1 MKCGPCCSWPWRLV
15 LLRSTRTASLVIMV
29 RFCLP
34 CLFPASLSFMSVLL
48 AVHSSYPTAKPVF
61 RPFAAGAGAAGAA
74 EAVAVTPQ
82 QGPEPSH
89 DDKTR
94 APILVSSLDGHAASP
109 APHLPAHMVPEHMGA
124 HVETSLD
131 RVQDRIHGYE
141 EMLSSMSKQLEETM
155 KQSTKLKLTK
165 SLMSGIL
172 ALKRA
177 ERVLQAIDAAVARA
191 KDKIKHAGERADEI
205 AEHIKRSEV
214 EHRKEVAAQQ
224 EALAKLRSGLAKY
237 EKRLTALTARRGRVA
252 GVVRKWKAHVSTL
265 RDAHEA
271 YTAGLVGKGAAA
283 GAGAHA
289 NAAAALLGKIP
300 EPPNAADVLAKLGIT
315 VPNKGLRGL
324 LRDGKKDPVTA
335 AIMKGGGELALSTLL
350 CADDAA
356 KCSPCTREGGSRRC
370 RPGPRAFLPGPP
382 TQSAFPFPHPCSH
395 LCAFSFP
402 CPCS

>member
-1 MKCGPCCSWPWRLV
+1 
-15 LLRSTRTASLVIMV
+15 
-29 RFCLP
+29 
-34 CLFPASLSFMSVLL
+34 
-48 AVHSSYPTAKPVF
+48 
-61 RPFAAGAGAAGAA
+61 
-74 EAVAVTPQ
+74 
-82 QGPEPSH
+82 
-89 DDKTR
+89 
-94 APILVSSLDGHAASP
+94 
-109 APHLPAHMVPEHMGA
+109 MVPEHMGV

-141 EMLSSMSKQLEETM
+141 EMLAAMSKQLEETM

-165 SLMSGIL
+165 SLMAGIL

-214 EHRKEVAAQQ
+214 EHRKEVAAQT
-224 EALAKLRSGLAKY
+224 EALTKLRAGLAKY

-252 GVVRKWKAHVSTL
+252 GVVRKWKAHVATL

-271 YTAGLVGKGAAA
+271 YTAGLVGKPAA
-283 GAGAHA
+283 AGAHA

-300 EPPNAADVLAKLGIT
+300 EPPNAAEVLAKLGIS

-335 AIMKGGGELALSTLL
+335 AIMKGGVDNIEAALAHLQHEAGMRFAAAGAEGAEAAAGDAASGANADAAADADAELERDMAADAQMDEAAAALESELAQAGAGMAAAE
-350 CADDAA
+350 ADAGANAA
-356 KCSPCTREGGSRRC
+356 QQE
-370 RPGPRAFLPGPP
+370 
-382 TQSAFPFPHPCSH
+382 
-395 LCAFSFP
+395 
-402 CPCS
+402 